1 MGCKT
6 CSSGGGKPNGCQTN
20 GTCSTSGCN
29 KLEVYDW
36 LANIDLPGGQQA
48 YDILEVRFKN
58 SRKDFFRNAQKLNIQ
73 VGDIVVVDA
82 SSGFDV
88 GVVSIV

>member
-1 MGCKT
+1 MSCKS
-6 CSSGGGKPNGCQTN
+6 CSNGGGKPNGCRTN

-58 SRKDFFRNAQKLNIQ
+58 SRKDFFSL
-73 VGDIVVVDA
+73 
-82 SSGFDV
+82 
-88 GVVSIV
+88 